1 MEDAKILNLL
11 MEISGDIKVIKRDLG
26 EDYKLLH
33 GNGKAGLV
41 ERVTELETQM
51 REKKSF
57 WESTREWLGWLF
69 AILNLGVALY
79 LHK

>member
-1 MEDAKILNLL
+1 MEDEKILNLL

-41 ERVTELETQM
+41 ERVTEIETQM
-51 REKKSF
+51 RERRSVWAF
-57 WESTREWLGWLF
+57 LREWLGWLF
-69 AILNLGVALY
+69 AILNLGVAFY
-79 LHK
+79 LHR